1 MKISRRKFIVSSALT
16 ALGLL
21 FGASYFKWT
30 NRKTES
36 MTEKN
41 RHRVKPKSNDNWS
54 DVLIVK
60 TTDRKAGID
69 RLFDEFDLTGYS
81 GKTVA
86 LKANYNSSDPYPAST
101 HLDTLKTIVE
111 GLNKAGVIGVT
122 MAERSGMGS
131 TEEVIE
137 ETGVKELANSLGFEV
152 VSLDREGYDGWAKVE
167 ADWLNWR
174 DGFYIS
180 KIFQDVDKVVQTCCL
195 KTHRFGG
202 HFTMSLKNSVGL
214 VARTIPGD
222 HHNYMRELHSSPNQ
236 RYMIAEIN
244 KFYDVDIIIM
254 DAIEAF
260 VNKGPELGE
269 VVNPQLM
276 LASDDRVALD
286 AVGLSILRS
295 FGSTN
300 EVMSGKIFEQDQ
312 IRRAAEIG
320 VGVSSADKIRLVPIN
335 DEAVDSAEEL
345 KHILNN

>member
-16 ALGLL
+16 AIGLM
-21 FGASYFKWT
+21 FGASYFQWA
-30 NRKTES
+30 NRKTKS
-36 MTEKN
+36 ITEKN
-41 RHRVKPKSNDNWS
+41 RNQVKSNSNDDWS
-54 DVLIVK
+54 DVFIIK
-60 TTDRKAGID
+60 TTDRKEGID
-69 RLFDEFDLTGYS
+69 RLFDEFDLTSYS

-101 HLDTLKTIVE
+101 HLDTLKMIVE
-111 GLNKAGVIGVT
+111 GLKKAGVVRVT
-122 MAERSGMGS
+122 MAERSGMGN

-137 ETGVKELANSLGFEV
+137 KTGVKELAKSLGFEFV
-152 VSLDREGYDGWAKVE
+152 PLDGEGYEGWTKVE
-167 ADWLNWR
+167 ADWLNWK

-180 KIFQDVDKVVQTCCL
+180 NIFQDVDKVVQTCCL

-222 HHNYMRELHSSPNQ
+222 HHNYMMELHGSPHQ
-236 RYMIAEIN
+236 RNMIAEIN

-260 VNKGPELGE
+260 VNKGPELGD
-269 VVNPQLM
+269 VVYPQLM

-286 AVGLSILRS
+286 TVGLSILRS
-295 FGSTN
+295 FGSTK
-300 EVMSGKIFEQDQ
+300 EIMSGKIFEQDQ

-320 VGVSSADKIRLVPIN
+320 VGVSSAEKIRLFPIN

-345 KHILNN
+345 KLILNS